1 MTRLLTISPSSPFLR
16 TLAEALLDGHL
27 VPGFAPRADPF
38 ALASATIYLPTRRAG
53 RLFAETLRAV
63 LGTEA
68 VMLPRIVP
76 LGDVDE
82 DALAFADLASP
93 LMAPRA
99 VSPTHRRI
107 ALTALVTRW
116 RETMA
121 RANGQEAVAA
131 GPASTVALADELAA
145 LFDQMAIGRID
156 WARLDSLNLEE
167 HDTYFNQS
175 LDFVR
180 IARQAWAAHLEAG
193 GLVEA
198 AERRDA
204 LVAAEAARL
213 TALGTQAGP
222 VIAAGS
228 TGSLPATARLLAAI
242 ARLPSG
248 AVVLP
253 GLDLDMEQPAFEL
266 LTDAAA
272 GAPDHPQYNLAR
284 LLGTMNAERRDVA
297 RLGPLPSPRV
307 RLLGEAM
314 RQAETTDLWSSLST
328 RLSPEEMDA
337 ALARVTVIEAADSR
351 EEGLCIALLLRES
364 LERAG
369 EHAALITPDRD
380 LARRAAAELARFGLD
395 VDDSAG
401 EPLSETPP
409 GRLARLVAQVV
420 AQDFAP
426 VPLFA
431 LLSHPLARFGLEP
444 EAMREAVAA
453 LELLALRGPRP
464 RRGLAGLGE
473 ALDAFAPDGLHR
485 LDPRRRL
492 DLAAVEGAGDLVAR
506 LAAAFAPLAS
516 ASAPAPMAERIAAH
530 RTVFE
535 ALAGPLDAEDDDPA
549 LAALARAFAE
559 IAGGADYGPALTL
572 ADYADMVAPLLA
584 GEMVRPKA
592 ETPLPVRILGP
603 LEARL
608 VALDR
613 VVLGGLVEGVWPPQ
627 TRSDPWL
634 SRPMRADLGLDLPER
649 RIGLSAHDFVQ
660 AAGVPDLFL
669 VYPSKLDGAQS
680 VPSRF
685 LQRLRTVAGIARWD
699 AARARGERWR
709 QAAAQLDAAPTVPR
723 VTQPMPAPPLAL
735 RPRQLSVTEIETLL
749 RDPYSI
755 FARHVL
761 RLQPLEPLDAPPG
774 GAQRGTAL
782 HDALGRFTA
791 RYPENLPENALEEL
805 LALGREAF
813 ARLAVFPAEHAVWW
827 ARFERVAGWMVEF
840 ERRRRADV
848 RRIAAETGGSLELAL
863 PAGPFRLTGKADRID
878 ILRDGRL
885 AIIDY
890 KTGTAP
896 SAAQVRALSPQLP
909 LEAAIARNGGFRGV
923 PAGDVADFFHVEL
936 RGGAEPGREKPAVA
950 AKGPSAMEIADE
962 VLGKLITLLA
972 AFDDPEQGYR
982 ALAAPQWRGRFGPY
996 DHLARVREWSLGADG
1011 EEGA

>member
-1 MTRLLTISPSSPFLR
+1 MTRLFTIAPSSAFLP
-16 TLAEALLDGHL
+16 TLAGALLDGAL
-27 VPGFAPRADPF
+27 VPGFAPRGDPF

-53 RLFAETLRAV
+53 RLFAQTLRAA
-63 LGTEA
+63 LGTDA
-68 VMLPRIVP
+68 VLLPRIVP

-82 DALAFADLASP
+82 DALAFSDLASP

-121 RANGQEAVAA
+121 RAAGQEAVAA

-145 LFDQMAIGRID
+145 LFDQMAIGGID
-156 WARLDSLNLEE
+156 WARLDGLNLEE
-167 HDTYFNQS
+167 HDSFFDQS

-180 IARQAWAAHLEAG
+180 IARTAWAAHLSAEG
-193 GLVEA
+193 MVEA

-213 TALGTQAGP
+213 AALGPAAGP

-228 TGSLPATARLLAAI
+228 TGSLPATARLLGAI
-242 ARLPSG
+242 ARLPLG

-253 GLDLDMEQPAFEL
+253 GLDLDMEDAAFAL
-266 LTDAAA
+266 LSDAAA

-284 LLGTMNAERRDVA
+284 LIATMGAERGDVT
-297 RLGPLPSPRV
+297 RLGPPPSPRAL
-307 RLLGEAM
+307 LLGEAM
-314 RQAETTDLWSSLST
+314 RQAETTDLWASLPA
-328 RLSPEEMDA
+328 RLGADAMDA
-337 ALARVTVIEAADSR
+337 ALARLTVIEAADSR

-364 LERAG
+364 LERSG

-380 LARRAAAELARFGLD
+380 LARRVAAELARFGLD

-409 GRLARLVAQVV
+409 GRLARLVAQVA

-431 LLSHPLARFGLEP
+431 LLSHPLATFGLAP
-444 EAMREAVAA
+444 EALRAAAAA
-453 LELLALRGPRP
+453 LELVALRGPRP
-464 RRGLAGLGE
+464 RRGLVGLRE
-473 ALDAFAPDGLHR
+473 ALAAFERDTLHR

-492 DLAAVEGAGDLVAR
+492 DEAALIAAGDLVERIA
-506 LAAAFAPLAS
+506 LAFAPLTA
-516 ASAPAPMAERIAAH
+516 APVPMAERIAAH
-530 RTVFE
+530 RAVTQ
-535 ALAGPLDAEDDDPA
+535 ALAGPLDPEDDDPA
-549 LAALARAFAE
+549 RAALARAFDE
-559 IAGGADYGPALTL
+559 IAGGAAHGPALPL
-572 ADYADMVAPLLA
+572 IDYADMVAPLLS
-584 GEMVRPKA
+584 GEMVRPLA
-592 ETPLPVRILGP
+592 ESALPVRILGP

-608 VALDR
+608 VALER

-660 AAGVPDLFL
+660 AAGVDDLFL
-669 VYPSKLDGAQS
+669 VYPSKRDGAQS

-685 LQRLRTVAGIARWD
+685 LQRLKTVAGGARWE
-699 AARARGERWR
+699 A
-709 QAAAQLDAAPTVPR
+709 
-723 VTQPMPAPPLAL
+723 
-735 RPRQLSVTEIETLL
+735 
-749 RDPYSI
+749 YSI

-761 RLQPLEPLDAPPG
+761 KLQPLDPLDAPPG

-791 RYPENLPENALEEL
+791 RHPVDLPDDALRDL
-805 LALGREAF
+805 LETGRAAF
-813 ARLAVFPAEHAVWW
+813 ERLAVFPAEHAIWW

-840 ERRRRADV
+840 ERRRRPHLA
-848 RRIAAETGGSLELAL
+848 RIAAEVGGSLELAL

-878 ILRDGRL
+878 LLRDGRL

-909 LEAAIARNGGFRGV
+909 LEAAIARQGGFKGV
-923 PAGDVADFFHVEL
+923 PAGEVADFFHVEL

-950 AKGPSAMEIADE
+950 PKGPSAMEIADE
-962 VLGKLITLLA
+962 VLAKLVMLLS
-972 AFDDPEQGYR
+972 AFDDPLQGFR

-996 DHLARVREWSLGADG
+996 DHLARVKEWSLGGEG

>member
-16 TLAEALLDGHL
+16 TLADALLDGEL
-27 VPGFAPRADPF
+27 VPGFAPRHDPF
-38 ALASATIYLPTRRAG
+38 ALATATLYLPTRRAG
-53 RLFAETLRAV
+53 RLFAETLRAA
-63 LGTEA
+63 LGAEA

-82 DALAFADLASP
+82 DALAFSDMASP

-131 GPASTVALADELAA
+131 GPASTVALADELAS
-145 LFDQMAIGRID
+145 LFDQMAIGRVN
-156 WARLDSLNLEE
+156 WARLDTLNLEE
-167 HDTYFNQS
+167 HDRFFDQS

-180 IARQAWAAHLEAG
+180 IARQAWAAHLEAEG
-193 GLVEA
+193 MVEA

-213 TALGTQAGP
+213 TALGRQAGP
-222 VIAAGS
+222 VVAAGS
-228 TGSLPATARLLAAI
+228 TGSLPATARLLGAI
-242 ARLPSG
+242 ARLPLG

-253 GLDLDMEQPAFEL
+253 GLDLDMESAAFDL

-284 LLGTMNAERRDVA
+284 LLGSMGAERRDVV
-297 RLGPLPSPRV
+297 RLGPPPSARV
-307 RLLGEAM
+307 RLIGEAM
-314 RQAETTDLWSSLST
+314 RQAETSDLWGSL
-328 RLSPEEMDA
+328 PERFSRAEMDA
-337 ALARVTVIEAADSR
+337 ALERVTVIEAADSR

-364 LERAG
+364 LERTG
-369 EHAALITPDRD
+369 EQAALITPDRD
-380 LARRAAAELARFGLD
+380 LARRVAAELARFGLA

-409 GRLARLVAQVV
+409 GRLARLVAHVA

-431 LLSHPLARFGLEP
+431 LLGHPLAGFGLEP
-444 EAMREAVAA
+444 SQVREAVSA

-464 RRGLAGLGE
+464 RRGLVGLCE
-473 ALDAFAPDGLHR
+473 ALDAFDRDSLHR

-492 DLAAVEGAGDLVAR
+492 DDAALLAARDLVDR
-506 LAAAFAPLAS
+506 LSAAFAPLTPGA
-516 ASAPAPMAERIAAH
+516 APMAERIAAH
-530 RTVFE
+530 RAVTE
-535 ALAGPLDAEDDDPA
+535 AIAGTLDPEDEEPA
-549 LAALARAFAE
+549 RAALARAFE
-559 IAGGADYGPALTL
+559 DIAGGADHGPALSL

-634 SRPMRADLGLDLPER
+634 SRPMRAELGLDLPER
-649 RIGLSAHDFVQ
+649 RIGLSAHDFAQ
-660 AAGVPDLFL
+660 AAGAEDLFL

-685 LQRLRTVAGIARWD
+685 LQRLKTVAGVARWE

-709 QAAAQLDAAPTVPR
+709 QAAMGLDEAPAVPR

-791 RYPENLPENALEEL
+791 RHPVDLPDNALAEL
-805 LALGREAF
+805 LDLGRDAF
-813 ARLAVFPAEHAVWW
+813 ARLAVFPAEHAIWW

-840 ERRRRADV
+840 ERRRRV
-848 RRIAAETGGSLELAL
+848 HVSRIAAEIGGSMELSL

-878 ILRDGRL
+878 ILKDGRL

-909 LEAAIARNGGFRGV
+909 LEAAIARQGGFRGV
-923 PAGDVADFFHVEL
+923 PAGEVADFFHVEL
-936 RGGAEPGREKPAVA
+936 RGGAEPGREKPALA
-950 AKGPSAMEIADE
+950 PKGPSAMALADE
-962 VLGKLITLLA
+962 VLGKLTTLLS
-972 AFDDPEQGYR
+972 AFDDPQQGYR
-982 ALAAPQWRGRFGPY
+982 ALAAPQWRGRFGAY
-996 DHLARVREWSLGADG
+996 DHLARVREWSLGA
-1011 EEGA
+1011 EEDAG

>member
-1 MTRLLTISPSSPFLR
+1 MTRLFTIAPSSAFLP
-16 TLAEALLDGHL
+16 TLAGALLDGAL
-27 VPGFAPRADPF
+27 VPGFAPRGDPF

-53 RLFAETLRAV
+53 RLFAQTLRAA
-63 LGTEA
+63 LGTDA
-68 VMLPRIVP
+68 VLLPRIVP

-82 DALAFADLASP
+82 DALAFSDLASP

-99 VSPTHRRI
+99 VAPTHRRI

-121 RANGQEAVAA
+121 RAAGQEAVAA

-145 LFDQMAIGRID
+145 LFDQMAIGGID
-156 WARLDSLNLEE
+156 WARLDGLNLEE
-167 HDTYFNQS
+167 HDSFFDQS

-180 IARQAWAAHLEAG
+180 IARTAWAAHLSAEG
-193 GLVEA
+193 MVEA

-213 TALGTQAGP
+213 AALGPAAGP

-228 TGSLPATARLLAAI
+228 TGSLPATARLLGAI
-242 ARLPSG
+242 ARLPLG

-253 GLDLDMEQPAFEL
+253 GLDLDMEDAAFAL
-266 LTDAAA
+266 LSDAAA

-284 LLGTMNAERRDVA
+284 LIATMGAERGDVT
-297 RLGPLPSPRV
+297 RLGPPPSPRAL
-307 RLLGEAM
+307 LLGEAM
-314 RQAETTDLWSSLST
+314 RQAETTDLWASLPA
-328 RLSPEEMDA
+328 RLGADAMDA
-337 ALARVTVIEAADSR
+337 ALARLTVIEAADSR

-380 LARRAAAELARFGLD
+380 LARRVAAELARFGLD

-409 GRLARLVAQVV
+409 GRLARLVAQVA

-431 LLSHPLARFGLEP
+431 LLSHPLATFGLAP
-444 EAMREAVAA
+444 EALRAAAAA
-453 LELLALRGPRP
+453 LELVALRGPRP
-464 RRGLAGLGE
+464 RRGLVGLRE
-473 ALDAFAPDGLHR
+473 ALAAFERDTLHR

-492 DLAAVEGAGDLVAR
+492 DDAALIAAGDLVERIAG
-506 LAAAFAPLAS
+506 AFAPLTA
-516 ASAPAPMAERIAAH
+516 AAVPMAERIAAH
-530 RTVFE
+530 RAVTQ
-535 ALAGPLDAEDDDPA
+535 ALAGPLDPDDDDPA
-549 LAALARAFAE
+549 RAALARAFDE
-559 IAGGADYGPALTL
+559 IAGGAAHGPALPL
-572 ADYADMVAPLLA
+572 IDYADMVAPLLS
-584 GEMVRPKA
+584 GEMVRPLA
-592 ETPLPVRILGP
+592 ESALPVRILGP

-660 AAGVPDLFL
+660 AAGVDDLFL
-669 VYPSKLDGAQS
+669 VYPSKRDGAQS

-685 LQRLRTVAGIARWD
+685 LQRLKTVAGGARWE
-699 AARARGERWR
+699 AARHRGERWR
-709 QAAAQLDAAPTVPR
+709 QAAAQLDAAASVPR

-761 RLQPLEPLDAPPG
+761 KLQPLDPLDAPPG

-791 RYPENLPENALEEL
+791 RHPVDLPDDALRDL
-805 LALGREAF
+805 LETGRAAF
-813 ARLAVFPAEHAVWW
+813 ERLAVFPAEHAIWW

-840 ERRRRADV
+840 ERRRRPHLV
-848 RRIAAETGGSLELAL
+848 RIAAEVGGSLELAL

-878 ILRDGRL
+878 LLRDGRL

-909 LEAAIARNGGFRGV
+909 LEAAIARQGGFKGV
-923 PAGDVADFFHVEL
+923 PAGEVADFFHVEL

-950 AKGPSAMEIADE
+950 PKGPSAMEIADE
-962 VLGKLITLLA
+962 VLAKLVMLLS
-972 AFDDPEQGYR
+972 AFDDPLQGFR

-996 DHLARVREWSLGADG
+996 DHLARVKEWSLGGEG